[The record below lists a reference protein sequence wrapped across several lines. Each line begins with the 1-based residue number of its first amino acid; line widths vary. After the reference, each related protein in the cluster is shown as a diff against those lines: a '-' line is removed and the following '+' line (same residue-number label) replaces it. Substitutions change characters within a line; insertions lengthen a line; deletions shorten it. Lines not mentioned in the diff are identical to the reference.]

1 MLSMPI
7 KSFLDLEV
15 YQLAHKFA
23 MKIFEITK
31 NFPTEEKYSLT
42 DQIRRSSRSI
52 AVNTAEGWGKRIYVG
67 NFKRHLVDG
76 IGSLEES
83 KSWLLFARDCNYL
96 SIDMYNKLLAEA
108 EVLGT
113 KIRRLHDNWKD
124 FGAS

>member
-1 MLSMPI
+1 MPI

-23 MKIFEITK
+23 MKIFAITK
-31 NFPTEEKYSLT
+31 KFPTEEKYSLT

-83 KSWLLFARDCNYL
+83 KSWLLFAKDCNYITIEL
-96 SIDMYNKLLAEA
+96 YNQLLAEA

-124 FGAS
+124 FGSS